1 EGNSWRLWYECRS
14 RLVHGVFKL
23 PVSVFA
29 GARNQVQVSC
39 SHTMQQFEVVD
50 NCLERINKAIADKR
64 TPYCFRPVYIV
75 CKGDNGHYQRPVD
88 SLDKDLSNVDI
99 CLTSSALSR
108 IRSGCQLL
116 QCLLP
121 ELLYAEQ
128 LVDNGDHFGSAIAP
142 GSFRC
147 LSPEIVT
154 VDLGA
159 DEVRRMQPAM
169 LWARLAQEL
178 AKKFPGDLQSV
189 KWLAFLSCS
198 RYTRPAN
205 HSRRPRS
212 HAELLSCSPGH
223 VNLGAGNLALCG
235 TCGLHFWPTELS
247 GWQAAL
253 GSSDSLPADMMD
265 LSAGQTGILGA
276 SLSADLGAVL
286 HELLHC
292 LGLGH
297 TRSGVMARGCDLLRL
312 AVTFLDPA
320 TAPASS
326 APASSASASSA
337 VCYSPDHVSDFR
349 LGPSCAAILSH
360 HPWLN
365 CHRLWQTDDNSKID
379 CDEEGPADRVS
390 ISDGHV
396 ISVGSS
402 LCCIEIRSLEPDCL
416 VLHSLVVSDSTVY
429 RIALSSLPLRR
440 VAPPMATG
448 CY

>member
-1 EGNSWRLWYECRS
+1 MLNSWL
-14 RLVHGVFKL
+14 
-23 PVSVFA
+23 
-29 GARNQVQVSC
+29 
-39 SHTMQQFEVVD
+39 TM
-50 NCLERINKAIADKR
+50 
-64 TPYCFRPVYIV
+64 
-75 CKGDNGHYQRPVD
+75 GH
-88 SLDKDLSNVDI
+88 
-99 CLTSSALSR
+99 
-108 IRSGCQLL
+108 
-116 QCLLP
+116 
-121 ELLYAEQ
+121 
-128 LVDNGDHFGSAIAP
+128 HFGSAITP
-142 GSFRC
+142 GKFPLFCHRR
-147 LSPEIVT
+147 LWT
-154 VDLGA
+154 VDFSA
-159 DEVRRMQPAM
+159 DEVRQMQPAM

-178 AKKFPGDLQSV
+178 AKKFP
-189 KWLAFLSCS
+189 AA
-198 RYTRPAN
+198 YTRPAN

-247 GWQAAL
+247 GWQTAL

-265 LSAGQTGILGA
+265 LSASQAGTLGA

-312 AVTFLDPA
+312 AVAFRQTDETCAACARLSRRPA
-320 TAPASS
+320 PKPLYWFGQITCRISALAP
-326 APASSASASSA
+326 PA
-337 VCYSPDHVSDFR
+337 
-349 LGPSCAAILSH
+349 AAILSH

-402 LCCIEIRSLEPDCL
+402 LCLHRNRSLERRSSRLPGAASRSLLGHVGRGGCLQEMRLQSPPDAFAAAPVPVPSCSRL
-416 VLHSLVVSDSTVY
+416 GSTSPRCSRAEGSDSSDAVCQLDGF
-429 RIALSSLPLRR
+429 A
-440 VAPPMATG
+440 G
-448 CY
+448 Q